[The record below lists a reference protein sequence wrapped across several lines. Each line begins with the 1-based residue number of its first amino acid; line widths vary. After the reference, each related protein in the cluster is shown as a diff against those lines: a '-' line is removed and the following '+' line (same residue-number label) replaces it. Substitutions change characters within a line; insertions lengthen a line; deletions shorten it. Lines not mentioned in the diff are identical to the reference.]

1 MMTPELDL
9 LRSYLKRATPDEIR
23 EAVMSLSQQDAEA
36 LLYDWGLW
44 ARNNQLSPELPWVVW
59 LCLAGRGWGKTRTGA
74 EEVRSWVNQGYGRI
88 ALVGR
93 TAADVRDV
101 MIQGESGLLAIYPK
115 HERPRYI
122 ESKRRVE
129 WSNGAI
135 ATCYSAD
142 KPDQLRGPQHDKAWA
157 DELASWQ
164 YPDAWDQLMFG
175 LRLGDNPQVIVT
187 TTPRPT
193 PIIKKLIADKTTAI
207 VRGSTF
213 DNKANLASAFI
224 TTITDKYQGTRLG
237 RQELYAEVLDD
248 NPNALWK
255 REDIE
260 KYRAKQAPTM
270 QRMVVAIDPAATSKD
285 DSDETGII
293 VAGKDILGEF
303 YVFKDASLRDT
314 PNNWAKAALSAY
326 KDFRA
331 DRIIGEVN
339 NGGEMV
345 EAVIRNVDP
354 YVSYTGVHASRGK
367 VTRAEPIAALYEQGK
382 VHHVGMFSELED
394 QMCEWV
400 PGEKSPDRMDALV
413 WALTELSTGVHA
425 KGYEVKPGNW

>member
-1 MMTPELDL
+1 MTPVLDSL
-9 LRSYLKRATPDEIR
+9 KSYLKNASPEEI
-23 EAVMSLSQQDAEA
+23 EQAIMELSPEEAEA
-36 LLYDWGLW
+36 LLYDWELW
-44 ARNNQLSPELPWVVW
+44 ARDNQLPPEWDWRTW

-74 EEVRSWVNQGYGRI
+74 EWVRQRVDEGYGRI

-93 TAADVRDV
+93 TVADVRDV
-101 MIQGESGLLAIYPK
+101 MIQGESGLLSIYP
-115 HERPRYI
+115 EEQRPRYV

-129 WSNGAI
+129 WPNGAI

-142 KPDQLRGPQHDKAWA
+142 KPDQLRGPQHDTAWA

-175 LRLGDNPQVIVT
+175 LRLGNNPQVIVT

-193 PIIKKLIADKTTAI
+193 PIIKGLVADKHTAI

-213 DNKANLASAFI
+213 DNKANLAGAFI
-224 TTITDKYQGTRLG
+224 DVIVQKYEGTRLG
-237 RQELYAEVLDD
+237 RQELFAEILDD
-248 NPNALWK
+248 NPNALW
-255 REDIE
+255 RRDDIE
-260 KYRAKQAPTM
+260 KSRVKVAPTL
-270 QRMVVAIDPAATSKD
+270 QRVVVAIDPAATSKD

-293 VAGKDILGEF
+293 VAGKDIKGEF
-303 YVFKDASLRDT
+303 YVLKDASLRDT
-314 PNNWAKAALSAY
+314 PNNWARAAVSAY
-326 KDFRA
+326 KEHRG
-331 DRIIGEVN
+331 DRIVGEIN

-354 YVSYTGVHASRGK
+354 YVPYTGVHASRGK

-382 VHHVGMFSELED
+382 VHHVGSFSELED

-400 PGEKSPDRMDALV
+400 PGDASPDRMDALV
-413 WALTELSTGVHA
+413 WALTELSTGVQA
-425 KGYEVKPGNW
+425 KAYGGKPAGW